1 MKKILLA
8 IIVIICSISIVKA
21 EAILEYDLE
30 WISKGTQ
37 LPLTY
42 TYDYKDSYL
51 FVDYSEDLKC
61 SISLYDKKGN
71 LIKESNIDGIII
83 GLRMDDYIYIS
94 TIKIQN
100 GNGVISWSA
109 YNEKLEKINEVN
121 ILNIPTGPNDSN
133 FTLGPRELSMF
144 SETISRMINPME
156 DGVAILFI
164 PELNMDDMTNINS
177 QSLLEIRKY
186 KKDLSSYEL
195 LSDSLE
201 AEQLYE
207 YLGIN
212 ADDNNYLSAA
222 QLRRKYNLPEKY
234 NVIKQYT
241 KDNNTIMVVKS
252 EGEGFILLGF
262 DKLNKLYEEKL
273 INRKQIIQYVG
284 EIKIVD
290 NHIMITLDNLIDSN
304 HSISDFYIYNLTT
317 GELEKEIN
325 SKYYLFNITDTKRG
339 FLYHEKTCIYKWD
352 GNEHS
357 TANFNQSLLPT
368 NLANNHSNQSLHPTN
383 LANENCTTQRLI
395 YAHYNSV
402 ITKVIEGNGQII
414 VDERQVPGDKVTLT
428 IKPDEG
434 YELGEIKVTDINGNS
449 IKLNDYTFT
458 MPSANV
464 TIEAAFIKA
473 SIINPE
479 TKDIAIALTGL
490 SLLIATILIAF
501 QLKKIKEMQ

>member
-1 MKKILLA
+1 MKKILLT
-8 IIVIICSISIVKA
+8 IIAIICSISIVKA
-21 EAILEYDLE
+21 ESLLEYDLE
-30 WISKGTQ
+30 WDSKKTLSEISN
-37 LPLTY
+37 TY
-42 TYDYKDSYL
+42 EYKEGYL
-51 FVDYSEDLKC
+51 FVDYNKNLEC
-61 SISLYDKKGN
+61 SLSLYNKKGN

-121 ILNIPTGPNDSN
+121 ILNVPTGPNDSN
-133 FTLGPRELSMF
+133 FTLEPKELSTF
-144 SETISRMINPME
+144 SETISHMINPVE
-156 DGVAILFI
+156 DGVVILFI
-164 PELNMDDMTNINS
+164 PELNMDDMTNINPVGT
-177 QSLLEIRKY
+177 LELRKY

-241 KDNNTIMVVKS
+241 KGNNTIMVVES

-325 SKYYLFNITDTKRG
+325 SDKSIFNIVDTKRG
-339 FLYHEKTCIYKWD
+339 FLYHETTCK
-352 GNEHS
+352 NPLV
-357 TANFNQSLLPT
+357 ANASNNPNSDPNQNSLPT
-368 NLANNHSNQSLHPTN
+368 Y
-383 LANENCTTQRLI
+383 LANENCTTQRHF
-395 YAHYNSV
+395 YAHYNLV
-402 ITKVIEGNGQII
+402 IPKIIEGNGQII